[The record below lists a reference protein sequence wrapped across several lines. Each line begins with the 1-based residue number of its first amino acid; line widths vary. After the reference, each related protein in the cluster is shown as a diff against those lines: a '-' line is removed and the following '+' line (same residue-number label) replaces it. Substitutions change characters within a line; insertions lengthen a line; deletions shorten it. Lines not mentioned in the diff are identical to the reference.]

1 MLVKGTVSMTVV
13 GVGVVGSS
21 VGYLKVARCD

>member
-13 GVGVVGSS
+13 SVGVVGSS